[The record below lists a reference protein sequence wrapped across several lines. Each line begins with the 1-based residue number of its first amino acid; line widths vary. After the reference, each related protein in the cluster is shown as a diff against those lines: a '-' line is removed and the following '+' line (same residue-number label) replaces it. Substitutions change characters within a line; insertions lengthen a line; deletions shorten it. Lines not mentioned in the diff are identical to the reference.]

1 MNDIFAVIADP
12 IRRTILEALKTKPL
26 SVSELVVLTGE
37 GQPTVSKHLKTLREA
52 GLVSAT
58 AVGQARVYSVDAAP
72 LAEVEL
78 FLARMGMADAVTAEP
93 QAEKDLPGMMGDA
106 GEKLGTWISMGA
118 TWLNGQIAEKIA
130 DVNIDPEELGKEVG
144 RKLADAKLAAANT
157 ASDADDKL
165 REEVARISAR
175 IGEQVSELRVGG
187 FKDAAARFKASR
199 VEGSNH
205 D

>member
-12 IRRTILEALKTKPL
+12 IRRTILEALKAKPL
-26 SVSELVVLTGE
+26 SVSELVAITQE

-58 AVGQARVYSVDAAP
+58 AVGQARVYAVDAAP

-78 FLARMGMADAVTAEP
+78 FLSRMGMADAVTAQPEGD
-93 QAEKDLPGMMGDA
+93 KDFPSMMGDA
-106 GEKLGTWISMGA
+106 GEKLGTWIAMGA

-130 DVNIDPEELGKEVG
+130 DTNIDPEELGKEVG

-175 IGEQVSELRVGG
+175 IGEQVSEIRVNG